1 MIKHLFKL
9 IWNRKRRTALLTI
22 EILVSFLV
30 LFAILSIFNS
40 NYAKYLQPLGFEY
53 ANLWCVKL
61 SPPLTDDSLKVVNG
75 YMNIWESMKIFPEI
89 EGFCFSDNAPYENSM
104 SMNDFANE
112 RDEHSPAFL
121 FGVTDKFSDVLKLKL
136 IEGRWFDESDDA
148 AGKQPVV
155 ITRSTRDKFFGKDE
169 NAIGKTIWEMRRE
182 GKGEDF
188 RVVGVVEDYRYFGE
202 FETSYGNM
210 PSFRGIFFRI
220 SKKNPQA
227 YVTPLVNT
235 YLMIK
240 VRPGT
245 GVEFEEKMLNHIKE
259 ITGGWTANIYNT
271 EDRRDKYIRSKVLT
285 IVIPGAISLFLII
298 NVALGL
304 LGVLWYSIN
313 RRRGEIGLRRA
324 VGASGNNISRQIVGE
339 SLALGTFSILIGVL
353 FAAQFPILKLFDIE
367 IVYYIIAL
375 VCAALFLYLLIS
387 VCSYY
392 PSVLASKI
400 EPAEALH
407 NE

>member
-9 IWNRKRRTALLTI
+9 IWNRKRRTILLTI

-30 LFAILSIFNS
+30 LFVILSIFNS
-40 NYAKYLQPLGFEY
+40 NYSKYFKPLGFEY
-53 ANLWCVKL
+53 KNLWCVKL
-61 SPPLTDDSLKVVNG
+61 TPLTADDSLKQVGG
-75 YMNIWESMKIFPEI
+75 YMNIWDSMNGFPDI
-89 EGFCFSDNAPYENSM
+89 EEYCFSDNAPYFNSM
-104 SMNDFANE
+104 SMNDFSNE
-112 RDEHSPAFL
+112 RDQHAPTFL

-136 IEGRWFDESDDA
+136 LEGRWFNEDDDA

-155 ITRSTRDKFFGKDE
+155 ITKSTRVALFGKDE
-169 NAIGKTIWEMRRE
+169 NVIGKSIWEMRRE
-182 GKGEDF
+182 GKGDEF
-188 RVVGVVEDYRYFGE
+188 RIVGVVEDYRYFGE
-202 FETSYGNM
+202 FETSPFNM
-210 PSFRGIFFRI
+210 SSFQGIFFRI
-220 SKKNPQA
+220 SKNNPHSN
-227 YVTPLVNT
+227 VTATINT
-235 YLMIK
+235 DLMIK
-240 VRPGT
+240 VKPGT
-245 GVEFEEKMLNHIKE
+245 GIAFEEKLINHIKNL
-259 ITGGWTANIYNT
+259 TGGWTANIYNI
-271 EDRRDKYIRSKVLT
+271 EAQRDKYIESKVIS
-285 IVIPGAISLFLII
+285 IVLPGAIALFLII

-324 VGASGNNISRQIVGE
+324 VGASGKNISRQIVGE
-339 SLALGTFSILIGVL
+339 SLALGTFSILIGIL

-375 VCAALFLYLLIS
+375 ICAALFLYLLIS
-387 VCSYY
+387 VCSFY